1 MTYEAPQEIFAFVS
15 EGGRNFSKTSYR
27 RFKLKKEKNGRY
39 LN

>member
-1 MTYEAPQEIFAFVS
+1 MTYEASEEIFAFVS

-27 RFKLKKEKNGRY
+27 CFNLKKEKNGRH